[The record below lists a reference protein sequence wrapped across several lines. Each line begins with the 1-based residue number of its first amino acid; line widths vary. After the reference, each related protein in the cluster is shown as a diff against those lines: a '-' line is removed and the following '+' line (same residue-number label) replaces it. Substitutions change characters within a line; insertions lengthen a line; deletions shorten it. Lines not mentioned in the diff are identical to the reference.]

1 MDFARAFPAATTLS
15 VPRELL
21 ADVRGAGVARL
32 LAGEIDE
39 AEYESDMRAARLSAY
54 RQLADDG
61 LYEPHAIPADFAHG
75 SLLVSTA
82 IVLGLIGGSSSHV
95 SLRAELDLEPPAGLT
110 GAAAPSAG
118 PVRPGRLF
126 DLRAEAFDEEGLEI
140 RPVLA
145 GPASVLRAFAGGLA
159 DDAAGQAWVDVL
171 TNAYSEVLR
180 LMAADGTVWVQI
192 DERQPALGEVE
203 VDSPVSGADQL
214 GSRVWENIA
223 VLEADVARPRIFAVG
238 APQGTAVEAVLVET
252 AEQADAC
259 GEAKAV
265 LDLGNDPQAATAAL
279 IAAGAQFRTAV
290 AGRAE
295 EARAAV
301 LRLVMG

>member
-1 MDFARAFPAATTLS
+1 MDFSRAFPAATTLS

-21 ADVRGAGVARL
+21 ADVRDAGVARL

-126 DLRAEAFDEEGLEI
+126 DLRAEAFDEEGVEI

-192 DERQPALGEVE
+192 DERQPALGEV
-203 VDSPVSGADQL
+203 DSPVSGADQL
-214 GSRVWENIA
+214 GRRVWENIA

-265 LDLGNDPQAATAAL
+265 LDLGNDPRAATAAL

-290 AGRAE
+290 AGTAE

>member
-1 MDFARAFPAATTLS
+1 MDFSRAFPAATTLS

-21 ADVRGAGVARL
+21 ADVRDAGIARL

-126 DLRAEAFDEEGLEI
+126 DLRAEAFDEEGVEI

-192 DERQPALGEVE
+192 DERQPALGEV
-203 VDSPVSGADQL
+203 DSPVSGADQL
-214 GSRVWENIA
+214 GRRVWENIA

-265 LDLGNDPQAATAAL
+265 LDLGNDPRAATAAL

-290 AGRAE
+290 AGTAE

>member
-1 MDFARAFPAATTLS
+1 M
-15 VPRELL
+15 
-21 ADVRGAGVARL
+21 
-32 LAGEIDE
+32 
-39 AEYESDMRAARLSAY
+39 
-54 RQLADDG
+54 
-61 LYEPHAIPADFAHG
+61 
-75 SLLVSTA
+75 
-82 IVLGLIGGSSSHV
+82 
-95 SLRAELDLEPPAGLT
+95 
-110 GAAAPSAG
+110 
-118 PVRPGRLF
+118 
-126 DLRAEAFDEEGLEI
+126 
-140 RPVLA
+140 
-145 GPASVLRAFAGGLA
+145 
-159 DDAAGQAWVDVL
+159 DVL

-214 GSRVWENIA
+214 ARRVWENIA
-223 VLEADVARPRIFAVG
+223 VLEADVARPRIFAVV

>member
-1 MDFARAFPAATTLS
+1 MDFARAFPTATTLAVS
-15 VPRELL
+15 RELL
-21 ADVRGAGVARL
+21 ADVRDAGIARL

-75 SLLVSTA
+75 SVLVSTA

-95 SLRAELDLEPPAGLT
+95 SLRAELDLEPPAGLS

-145 GPASVLRAFAGGLA
+145 GPASVLRAFAGGLSN
-159 DDAAGQAWVDVL
+159 DAAGQAWVAVL

-192 DERQPALGEVE
+192 DERQPALGEV
-203 VDSPVSGADQL
+203 DASVSVADQL
-214 GSRVWENIA
+214 ASRVWESIA
-223 VLEADVARPRIFAVG
+223 ALEADAARPRIFAVG
-238 APQGTAVEAVLVET
+238 APRGTAVEAALVET

-265 LDLGNDPQAATAAL
+265 LDLGDDPQAATAAL
-279 IAAGAQFRTAV
+279 IATGAQFRTAV
-290 AGRAE
+290 AGTAE

>member
-21 ADVRGAGVARL
+21 ADIRDERVAALRAGD
-32 LAGEIDE
+32 IDE

-75 SLLVSTA
+75 SVVVSTA
-82 IVLGLIGGSSSHV
+82 IVLGLVGGSSSHV
-95 SLRAELDLEPPAGLT
+95 SLRAELDLEAPAGLG
-110 GAAAPSAG
+110 GAVAPAAG

-126 DLRAEAFDEEGLEI
+126 DLRAEAHDEEGI
-140 RPVLA
+140 DVRPVLA
-145 GPASVLRAFAGGLA
+145 GPASVLRAFAPGIA

-171 TNAYSEVLR
+171 ASAYSEVLR
-180 LMAADGTVWVQI
+180 LLAADGAVWVQI
-192 DERQPALGEVE
+192 DERLGEPGEPGDAVE
-203 VDSPVSGADQL
+203 QL
-214 GSRVWENIA
+214 AGRVWQIIA
-223 VLEADVARPRIFAVG
+223 AAEADAARPRIFAVG
-238 APQGTAVEAVLVET
+238 APRGTAVEAVLVES
-252 AEQADAC
+252 AEEADQC

-265 LDLGNDPQAATAAL
+265 LGLGDDPEAATAAL
-279 IAAGAQFRTAV
+279 IDIGAQFRTAV
-290 AGRAE
+290 AGTAE

-301 LRLVMG
+301 LRLFMG

>member
-21 ADVRGAGVARL
+21 ADIRDERVAALRAGD
-32 LAGEIDE
+32 IDE

-75 SLLVSTA
+75 SVVVSTA
-82 IVLGLIGGSSSHV
+82 IVLGLVGGSSSHV
-95 SLRAELDLEPPAGLT
+95 SLRAELDLEAPEGLI
-110 GAAAPSAG
+110 GSEAPGAG

-126 DLRAEAFDEEGLEI
+126 DLRAEAHDEEGLDV
-140 RPVLA
+140 RLVLA
-145 GPASVLRAFAGGLA
+145 GPASVLRAFAPGIS
-159 DDAAGQAWVDVL
+159 DDAAGQEWVDVL
-171 TNAYSEVLR
+171 ASAYSEVLR
-180 LMAADGTVWVQI
+180 LLAADGAVWVQI
-192 DERQPALGEVE
+192 DERFGEAGHPG
-203 VDSPVSGADQL
+203 DAISQL
-214 GSRVWENIA
+214 AGRVWQIIA
-223 VLEADVARPRIFAVG
+223 AAEADAARPRIFAVG
-238 APQGTAVEAVLVET
+238 APRGTAVEAVLVES
-252 AEQADAC
+252 AEEADQC

-265 LDLGNDPQAATAAL
+265 LDLGDDPEAATAAL
-279 IAAGAQFRTAV
+279 IDIGAQFRAAV
-290 AGRAE
+290 AGTAE

>member
-1 MDFARAFPAATTLS
+1 MDFSRAFPAATTLA

-21 ADVRGAGVARL
+21 ADIRDARVEKL

-110 GAAAPSAG
+110 GGAAPSAG

-126 DLRAEAFDEEGLEI
+126 DLRAEAADEEGLEI

-192 DERQPALGEVE
+192 DERQPALGEV
-203 VDSPVSGADQL
+203 DASVSVADQL
-214 GSRVWENIA
+214 ARRVWESIA
-223 VLEADVARPRIFAVG
+223 ALEADVARPRIFAVG

-265 LDLGNDPQAATAAL
+265 LDLGNAPQAATAAL

-290 AGRAE
+290 AGTAE

>member
-1 MDFARAFPAATTLS
+1 MDFARAFPAATALS

-21 ADVRGAGVARL
+21 ADIRDARVAAFRAGD
-32 LAGEIDE
+32 IDE

-75 SLLVSTA
+75 SVVVSTA
-82 IVLGLIGGSSSHV
+82 IMLGLVGGSSSHV
-95 SLRAELDLEPPAGLT
+95 SLRAELDLEVPAGLS
-110 GAAAPSAG
+110 GSAAPAAG

-126 DLRAEAFDEEGLEI
+126 DLRAEAHDEEGLDV

-145 GPASVLRAFAGGLA
+145 GPASVLRAFAPGIA
-159 DDAAGQAWVDVL
+159 DDAAGQGWVDML
-171 TNAYSEVLR
+171 ASAYSEVLR
-180 LMAADGTVWVQI
+180 LLAADGAVWVQI
-192 DERQPALGEVE
+192 DERFGE
-203 VDSPVSGADQL
+203 PGQL
-214 GSRVWENIA
+214 GDPAEQLASRVWETIA
-223 VLEADVARPRIFAVG
+223 AAEADAARPRIFAVG

-252 AEQADAC
+252 AQQADQC
-259 GEAKAV
+259 GDAKAV
-265 LDLGNDPQAATAAL
+265 LDLGDDPEAATAAL
-279 IAAGAQFRTAV
+279 ISVGAQFRTAV
-290 AGRAE
+290 AGTAE

>member
-21 ADVRGAGVARL
+21 ADIRDERVAALRAGD
-32 LAGEIDE
+32 IDE

-75 SLLVSTA
+75 SVVVSTA

-95 SLRAELDLEPPAGLT
+95 SLRAELDLEAPAGLG
-110 GAAAPSAG
+110 GAVAPAAG

-126 DLRAEAFDEEGLEI
+126 DLRAEAHDEEGI
-140 RPVLA
+140 DVRPVLA
-145 GPASVLRAFAGGLA
+145 GPASVLRAFAPGIA

-171 TNAYSEVLR
+171 ASAYSEVLR
-180 LMAADGTVWVQI
+180 LLAADGAVWVQI
-192 DERQPALGEVE
+192 DERLGEPGEPGDAVE
-203 VDSPVSGADQL
+203 QL
-214 GSRVWENIA
+214 AGRVWQIIA
-223 VLEADVARPRIFAVG
+223 AAEADAARPRIFAVG
-238 APQGTAVEAVLVET
+238 APRGTAVEAVLVES
-252 AEQADAC
+252 AEEADQC

-265 LDLGNDPQAATAAL
+265 LGLGDDPEAATAAL
-279 IAAGAQFRTAV
+279 IDIGAQFRTAV
-290 AGRAE
+290 AGTAE

>member
-21 ADVRGAGVARL
+21 ADIRDARVAKL

-75 SLLVSTA
+75 SVLVSTA
-82 IVLGLIGGSSSHV
+82 IVLGLVGGSSSHV
-95 SLRAELDLEPPAGLT
+95 SLRAELDLEAPAGLS
-110 GAAAPSAG
+110 GAAAPVAG

-126 DLRAEAFDEEGLEI
+126 DLRAEAHDEECI
-140 RPVLA
+140 DVRPVLA
-145 GPASVLRAFAGGLA
+145 GPASVIRAFAPGIA
-159 DDAAGQAWVDVL
+159 DDAAGQGWVDAL
-171 TNAYSEVLR
+171 ASAYSEVLR
-180 LMAADGTVWVQI
+180 LLAADGTVWVQI
-192 DERQPALGEVE
+192 DERFGEPGQPGDAVG
-203 VDSPVSGADQL
+203 QL
-214 GSRVWENIA
+214 AARVWEHIA
-223 VLEADVARPRIFAVG
+223 ALEADAARPRVFAVG
-238 APQGTAVEAVLVET
+238 APQGAAVEAVLVET
-252 AEQADAC
+252 AEAAEQC
-259 GEAKAV
+259 GDAKAV
-265 LDLGNDPQAATAAL
+265 LNLGDDPEAATAAL
-279 IAAGAQFRTAV
+279 ISVGAQFRTAV
-290 AGRAE
+290 AGTAE

>member
-1 MDFARAFPAATTLS
+1 
-15 VPRELL
+15 
-21 ADVRGAGVARL
+21 
-32 LAGEIDE
+32 
-39 AEYESDMRAARLSAY
+39 MRAARLSAY

-126 DLRAEAFDEEGLEI
+126 DLRAEAADEEGLEI

-192 DERQPALGEVE
+192 DERQPALGEV
-203 VDSPVSGADQL
+203 DASVSAADQL
-214 GSRVWENIA
+214 ASRVWESIA
-223 VLEADVARPRIFAVG
+223 ALEADAARPRIFAVG
-238 APQGTAVEAVLVET
+238 VPQGTAVEAVLVET

>member
-21 ADVRGAGVARL
+21 ADIRDARVAKL

-75 SLLVSTA
+75 SVLVSTA
-82 IVLGLIGGSSSHV
+82 IVLGLVGGSSSHV
-95 SLRAELDLEPPAGLT
+95 SLRAELDLEVPAGLS
-110 GAAAPSAG
+110 GAAAPVAG
-118 PVRPGRLF
+118 PVRPGQLV
-126 DLRAEAFDEEGLEI
+126 DLRAEAHDEDGVDVRL
-140 RPVLA
+140 VLA
-145 GPASVLRAFAGGLA
+145 GPASVLRAFAPGIV
-159 DDAAGQAWVDVL
+159 DDAAGQEWVDVL
-171 TNAYSEVLR
+171 ASAYSEVLR
-180 LMAADGTVWVQI
+180 LLAANGAVWVQI
-192 DERQPALGEVE
+192 DDRLGEPGQPGDTAE
-203 VDSPVSGADQL
+203 QL
-214 GSRVWENIA
+214 ASRVWEHIA
-223 VLEADVARPRIFAVG
+223 AAEADAARPRIFAVG

-252 AEQADAC
+252 AEEADQC
-259 GEAKAV
+259 TEAKAV
-265 LDLGNDPQAATAAL
+265 LDLGDDPEAATAAL
-279 IAAGAQFRTAV
+279 ISVGAQFRTAV
-290 AGRAE
+290 AGTAE